1 MTINSSSPISPHSAE
16 AFISLEGISKKFPGV
31 LALDNVT
38 LTLNKGEV
46 HCLAGQNGCGKST
59 IIKVISG
66 VYQPEKGAAITI
78 DGKLF
83 HSLTPQLSSY
93 YGIQVIYQDL
103 SLFPNLSV
111 AENIAIHRYL
121 PGGDFWVHREAM
133 RKKAVAAMQ
142 RVGVS
147 LDPDRKV
154 EKLSIADRQLVAI
167 CRAIAA
173 DASLVIM
180 DEPTASLTRTEV
192 NGLLR
197 VVNELKA
204 AGICVVFVSHRLD
217 EVMEVADRISV
228 MRDGKLVGTYPASQL
243 DSNELAFLMTGQRFS
258 YSHLPHRAPAEVTPL
273 LEVSHL
279 SRAGQ
284 YQDISLSLRQGEITS
299 IIGLLGSGRTELCMS
314 LFGMS
319 QPDSGDIKV
328 NGKKVT
334 LRSNR
339 DAIRHGIA
347 YVSEDRLT
355 QGLIM
360 EQSIYDNTLVSI
372 FNKLHTRT
380 GLMDH
385 RKAASVVKD
394 LIRDLNIKVSD
405 SGLPVKTLSGGN
417 AQRIAIAKWVATHP
431 HILILDSPTVGVDIA
446 NKEGIYRIAR
456 DLAESGMAVLMI
468 CDEIPEAYYNSHR
481 VLVMRKGELIA
492 EFAPH
497 QCSEAQIA
505 EVING

>member
-1 MTINSSSPISPHSAE
+1 
-16 AFISLEGISKKFPGV
+16 
-31 LALDNVT
+31 
-38 LTLNKGEV
+38 
-46 HCLAGQNGCGKST
+46 
-59 IIKVISG
+59 
-66 VYQPEKGAAITI
+66 
-78 DGKLF
+78 
-83 HSLTPQLSSY
+83 
-93 YGIQVIYQDL
+93 
-103 SLFPNLSV
+103 
-111 AENIAIHRYL
+111 
-121 PGGDFWVHREAM
+121 M
-133 RKKAVAAMQ
+133 RKKALAAMQ
-142 RVGVS
+142 RVGVA

-180 DEPTASLTRTEV
+180 DEPTASLTRSEV

-228 MRDGKLVGTYPASQL
+228 MRDGKLVGTYPASEL
-243 DSNELAFLMTGQRFS
+243 DSHELAFLMTGQRFT
-258 YSHLPHRAPAEVTPL
+258 YSHLPHRAPADVTPL
-273 LEVSHL
+273 LEISQL
-279 SRAGQ
+279 SRKGQ
-284 YQDISLSLRQGEITS
+284 YHNISLSLRQGEITS
-299 IIGLLGSGRTELCMS
+299 IIGLLGSGRTELCLS

-319 QPDSGDIKV
+319 QPDSGEIRI
-328 NGKKVT
+328 NGKVVKFH
-334 LRSNR
+334 SNR

-360 EQSIYDNTLVSI
+360 DQSIYDNTLVSI
-372 FNKLHTRT
+372 FDKLHTGA

-385 RKAASVVKD
+385 RKAAAVVKD
-394 LIRDLNIKVSD
+394 LIRDLNIKVPD
-405 SGLPVKTLSGGN
+405 SSLPVKTLSGGN
-417 AQRIAIAKWVATHP
+417 AQRIAIAKWVATRP

-481 VLVMRKGELIA
+481 VLVMRKGELVA

-497 QCSEAQIA
+497 QSSEAQIA

>member
-1 MTINSSSPISPHSAE
+1 MSQS
-16 AFISLEGISKKFPGV
+16 FISLEKISKSFPGV
-31 LALDNVT
+31 RALDNVT

-59 IIKVISG
+59 LIKIISG
-66 VYQPEKGAAITI
+66 VYHPDKGARIGM

-83 HSLTPQLSSY
+83 PNLTPALSAF

-103 SLFPNLSV
+103 SLFPNLTV
-111 AENIAIHRYL
+111 AENIAVHSYL
-121 PGGDFWVHREAM
+121 PGGGFWVRRKAM
-133 RKKAVAAMQ
+133 RKLAAGTLQ
-142 RVGVS
+142 RIGVR
-147 LDPDRKV
+147 LDLDRKV

-167 CRAIAA
+167 GRALAA

-180 DEPTASLTRTEV
+180 DEPTASLTRHEV

-204 AGICVVFVSHRLD
+204 AGICVVFVSHKLD

-228 MRDGKLVGTYPASQL
+228 MRDGKLVGTYPTSDL
-243 DSNELAFLMTGQRFS
+243 NSDELAFLMTGQRFAF
-258 YSHLPHRAPAEVTPL
+258 SHLPQRADSSEMPL
-273 LEVSHL
+273 LEVNNL
-279 SRAGQ
+279 SKKGQ
-284 YQDISLSLRQGEITS
+284 YQSVSLSLRRGEITS
-299 IIGLLGSGRTELCMS
+299 VVGLLGAGRTELCLS

-319 QPDSGDIKV
+319 QPDSGEIRV
-328 NGKKVT
+328 EGKPVK
-334 LRSNR
+334 LHSNR

-347 YVSEDRLT
+347 YVSEDRQT

-360 EQSIYDNTLVSI
+360 QQSIFDNMLVPVFSRLR
-372 FNKLHTRT
+372 NRA
-380 GLMDH
+380 GLLD
-385 RKAASVVKD
+385 RGKARHQVAS
-394 LIRDLNIKVSD
+394 LIRELNIKVSD
-405 SGLPVKTLSGGN
+405 SQLPVQTLSGGN
-417 AQRIAIAKWVATHP
+417 AQRVAIAKWVATDP
-431 HILILDSPTVGVDIA
+431 RVLILDSPTVGVDIA

-492 EFAPH
+492 SFAPH
-497 QCSEAQIA
+497 QCREEEIA
-505 EVING
+505 GVVNE

>member
-1 MTINSSSPISPHSAE
+1 M
-16 AFISLEGISKKFPGV
+16 
-31 LALDNVT
+31 
-38 LTLNKGEV
+38 

-66 VYQPEKGAAITI
+66 VYQPEKGAAITL

-83 HSLTPQLSSY
+83 HTLTPQLSSY

-111 AENIAIHRYL
+111 AENIVIHRYL
-121 PGGDFWVHREAM
+121 PGGDFWVHRESM
-133 RKKAVAAMQ
+133 RKKALAAMQ
-142 RVGVS
+142 RVGVA

-180 DEPTASLTRTEV
+180 DEPTASLTRSEV

-228 MRDGKLVGTYPASQL
+228 MRDGKLVGTYPASEL
-243 DSNELAFLMTGQRFS
+243 DSHELAFLMTGQRFT
-258 YSHLPHRAPAEVTPL
+258 YSHLPHRAPADVTPL
-273 LEVSHL
+273 LEISQL
-279 SRAGQ
+279 SRKGQ
-284 YQDISLSLRQGEITS
+284 YHNISLSLRQGEITS
-299 IIGLLGSGRTELCMS
+299 IIGLLGSGRTELCLS

-319 QPDSGDIKV
+319 QPDSGEIRI
-328 NGKKVT
+328 NGKVVKFH
-334 LRSNR
+334 SNR

-360 EQSIYDNTLVSI
+360 DQSIYDNTLVSI
-372 FNKLHTRT
+372 FDKLHTGA

-385 RKAASVVKD
+385 RKAAAVVKD
-394 LIRDLNIKVSD
+394 LIRDLNIKVPD
-405 SGLPVKTLSGGN
+405 SSLPVKTLSGGN
-417 AQRIAIAKWVATHP
+417 AQRIAIAKWVATRP

-481 VLVMRKGELIA
+481 VLVMRKGELVA

-497 QCSEAQIA
+497 QSSEAQIA

>member
-1 MTINSSSPISPHSAE
+1 
-16 AFISLEGISKKFPGV
+16 
-31 LALDNVT
+31 
-38 LTLNKGEV
+38 
-46 HCLAGQNGCGKST
+46 
-59 IIKVISG
+59 
-66 VYQPEKGAAITI
+66 
-78 DGKLF
+78 
-83 HSLTPQLSSY
+83 
-93 YGIQVIYQDL
+93 
-103 SLFPNLSV
+103 
-111 AENIAIHRYL
+111 
-121 PGGDFWVHREAM
+121 
-133 RKKAVAAMQ
+133 
-142 RVGVS
+142 
-147 LDPDRKV
+147 
-154 EKLSIADRQLVAI
+154 
-167 CRAIAA
+167 
-173 DASLVIM
+173 M

-228 MRDGKLVGTYPASQL
+228 MRDGKLVGTYPASEL
-243 DSNELAFLMTGQRFS
+243 DSNELAFLMTGQRFT
-258 YSHLPHRAPAEVTPL
+258 YSHLPHRAPANVTPL
-273 LEVSHL
+273 LEVSQL
-279 SRAGQ
+279 SRKGQ
-284 YQDISLSLRQGEITS
+284 YQNISLALRQGEITS
-299 IIGLLGSGRTELCMS
+299 IIGLLGSGRTELCLS

-319 QPDSGDIKV
+319 QPDSGEIRV
-328 NGKKVT
+328 NGNVVQFH
-334 LRSNR
+334 SNR

-372 FNKLHTRT
+372 FDKLHTGA

-385 RKAASVVKD
+385 QKAAAVVRD

-405 SGLPVKTLSGGN
+405 SQLPVKTLSGGN
-417 AQRIAIAKWVATHP
+417 AQRIAIAKWVATRP

-481 VLVMRKGELIA
+481 VLVMRKGELVA

-497 QCSEAQIA
+497 QSSEAQIA